1 MGFTML
7 GKTTASTTS
16 TESSTHLLSHSE
28 TRPNC
33 LTKCLTGHPVPSQ
46 ADIQN
51 KPSLIVGKD

>member
-28 TRPNC
+28 TRPKC
-33 LTKCLTGHPVPSQ
+33 LTKCLTGHPVASQ